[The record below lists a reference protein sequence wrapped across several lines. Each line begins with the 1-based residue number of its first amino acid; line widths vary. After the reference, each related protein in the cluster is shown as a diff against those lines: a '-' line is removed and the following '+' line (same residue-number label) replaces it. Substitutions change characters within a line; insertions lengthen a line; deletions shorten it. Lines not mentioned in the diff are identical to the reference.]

1 MARKRKGKVKSTSKF
16 TVSPDGKVQLTAGE
30 KELLKELKK
39 QLRKQPKKKRLK
51 LLKII
56 IPVVVLVMIIAFIAA
71 KCRKENTPL
80 PEDKLTVCYLDVG
93 QGDSIFLSA
102 GGKNMLIDCGES
114 EETDGVIRFLNEK
127 SVEKLDYI
135 VATHPHSDH
144 MGGMYKIIDKFK
156 VGQVIIP
163 HLDDKDFPTTRYYE
177 KFLDSCDSQ
186 DVALSEA
193 KLGKI
198 IELGDAQIEIIA
210 PCSKNYENVNNYSVG
225 LFLTHGENT
234 FIFTGDAEAL
244 AEKEMADSGK
254 LRHADVYKA
263 GHHGSETSSCAEFMK
278 AISPDYAVISCG
290 EGNSYGHPNKK
301 ALKEISKYT
310 DKIYRTDLN
319 GTVTFVSD
327 GKELKTNTEKE

>member
-1 MARKRKGKVKSTSKF
+1 MKKVLFGGKNNFYKANLHCHSNLS
-16 TVSPDGKVQLTAGE
+16 DGKFSPE
-30 KELLKELKK
+30 ELKK
-39 QLRKQPKKKRLK
+39 SYKKKGYSILAITDHEN
-51 LLKII
+51 LII
-56 IPVVVLVMIIAFIAA
+56 
-71 KCRKENTPL
+71 
-80 PEDKLTVCYLDVG
+80 
-93 QGDSIFLSA
+93 
-102 GGKNMLIDCGES
+102 
-114 EETDGVIRFLNEK
+114 
-127 SVEKLDYI
+127 
-135 VATHPHSDH
+135 HSD
-144 MGGMYKIIDKFK
+144 
-156 VGQVIIP
+156 
-163 HLDDKDFPTTRYYE
+163 LDDKDFPTTRYYE

-210 PCSKNYENVNNYSVG
+210 PCSKSYENVNNDSVG

-327 GKELKTNTEKE
+327 GKELKTNTEKD

>member
-1 MARKRKGKVKSTSKF
+1 MARKVKGKSKSTNKF
-16 TVSPDGKVQLTAGE
+16 SVSQDGKVQLTAGE

-39 QLRKQPKKKRLK
+39 QLRKQPKEKRIK

-56 IPVVVLVMIIAFIAA
+56 IPVVLLVLIIAFIAA

-80 PEDKLTVCYLDVG
+80 PEDKLTVCYIDVG

-102 GGKNMLIDCGES
+102 GGKNMLIDSGES
-114 EETDGVIRFLNEK
+114 EETDRVIRFLDEK
-127 SVEKLDYI
+127 GVEKLDYI

-144 MGGMYKIIDKFK
+144 MGGMYKIIDEFRI
-156 VGQVIIP
+156 GQVIIP
-163 HLDDKDFPTTRYYE
+163 HLDDKDIPTTRFYE
-177 KFLDSCDSQ
+177 KFLDSCEEKDASIT
-186 DVALSEA
+186 EA

-210 PCSKNYENVNNYSVG
+210 PCSKSYENVNNYSVG

-244 AEKEMADSGK
+244 AEKEMEASGK

-263 GHHGSETSSCAEFMK
+263 GHHGSETSSSAEFMEE
-278 AISPDYAVISCG
+278 ISPDYAVISCG
-290 EGNSYGHPNKK
+290 KGNSYGHPNKK

-310 DKIYRTDLN
+310 DEIYRTDLD
-319 GTVTFVSD
+319 GTVIFVSD
-327 GKELKTNTEKE
+327 GKDLTINKEKD